1 MDYIGITVADKSKQF
16 AVRIIKFSRFLNE
29 EKREYIIAKQIFRS
43 GTSIGANIRESKN
56 AQSDV
61 DFIHKLSIALKEADE
76 TAYWLELLV
85 ESEIIDRKQFD
96 SLYSDLDEIIAM
108 LTASV
113 KTMKETNLSTLNSQ
127 LSTQK

>member
-1 MDYIGITVADKSKQF
+1 MKSGALRDKTKHF
-16 AVRIIKFSRFLNE
+16 AVRIIRFVSYLRD
-29 EKREYIIAKQIFRS
+29 EKCEFVMSKQILRS
-43 GTSIGANIRESKN
+43 ATSIGANVRENWN
-56 AQSDV
+56 AQSRS
-61 DFIHKLSIALKEADE
+61 DFQHKLSIALKEADE

>member
-1 MDYIGITVADKSKQF
+1 MKSGALRDKTKHF
-16 AVRIIKFSRFLNE
+16 AVRIIRFVSYLRD
-29 EKREYIIAKQIFRS
+29 EKREFVMSKQILRS
-43 GTSIGANIRESKN
+43 ATSIGANVRESWN
-56 AQSDV
+56 AQSRS
-61 DFIHKLSIALKEADE
+61 DFQHKLSIALKEADE

-85 ESEIIDRKQFD
+85 ESEIIVRKQFD

-113 KTMKETNLSTLNSQ
+113 KTMKKTNLSTLNSQ

>member
-1 MDYIGITVADKSKQF
+1 MKSGALRDKTKRF
-16 AVRIIKFSRFLNE
+16 AVRIIRFVSYLRD
-29 EKREYIIAKQIFRS
+29 EKREFVMSKQILRS
-43 GTSIGANIRESKN
+43 ATSVGANVRESWN
-56 AQSDV
+56 AQSRS
-61 DFIHKLSIALKEADE
+61 DFQHKLSIALKEADE

-96 SLYSDLDEIIAM
+96 SLYSNLDEIIAM

>member
-1 MDYIGITVADKSKQF
+1 MKSGALRDKTKRF
-16 AVRIIKFSRFLNE
+16 AVRIIRFVSYLRD
-29 EKREYIIAKQIFRS
+29 EKREFVMSKQILRS
-43 GTSIGANIRESKN
+43 ATSVGANVRESWN
-56 AQSDV
+56 AQSRS
-61 DFIHKLSIALKEADE
+61 DFQHKLSIALKEADE

>member
-1 MDYIGITVADKSKQF
+1 MKSGALRDKTKHF
-16 AVRIIKFSRFLNE
+16 AVRIIRFVSYLRD
-29 EKREYIIAKQIFRS
+29 EKREFVMSKQILRS
-43 GTSIGANIRESKN
+43 ATSVGANVRESWN
-56 AQSDV
+56 AQSRS
-61 DFIHKLSIALKEADE
+61 DFQHKLSIALKEADE

>member
-1 MDYIGITVADKSKQF
+1 MKSGALRDKTKHF
-16 AVRIIKFSRFLNE
+16 AVRIIRFVSYLRD
-29 EKREYIIAKQIFRS
+29 EKREFVMSKQILRS
-43 GTSIGANIRESKN
+43 ATSIGANVRESWN
-56 AQSDV
+56 AQSRS
-61 DFIHKLSIALKEADE
+61 DFQHKLSIALKEADE

-113 KTMKETNLSTLNSQ
+113 RTMKETNLSTLNSQ

>member
-1 MDYIGITVADKSKQF
+1 MVDCLDNKTKEFALRVIKLSRYLMEEKKEYILSKQ
-16 AVRIIKFSRFLNE
+16 IL
-29 EKREYIIAKQIFRS
+29 RS
-43 GTSIGANIRESKN
+43 GTSIGANVRESWN
-56 AQSDV
+56 AQSRS
-61 DFIHKLSIALKEADE
+61 DFQHKLSIALKEADE

-96 SLYSDLDEIIAM
+96 SLYSNLDEIIAM

-127 LSTQK
+127 LSTRK

>member
-1 MDYIGITVADKSKQF
+1 MKSGALRDKTKHF
-16 AVRIIKFSRFLNE
+16 AVRIIRFVSYLRD
-29 EKREYIIAKQIFRS
+29 EKREFVMSKQILRS
-43 GTSIGANIRESKN
+43 ATSIGANVRESWN
-56 AQSDV
+56 AQSRS
-61 DFIHKLSIALKEADE
+61 DFQHKLSIALKEADE

-85 ESEIIDRKQFD
+85 ESEIIDRKQFE
-96 SLYSDLDEIIAM
+96 SLYIDLDEIIAM

>member
-1 MDYIGITVADKSKQF
+1 MKSGALRDKTKHF
-16 AVRIIKFSRFLNE
+16 AVRIIRFVAYLRD
-29 EKREYIIAKQIFRS
+29 EKREFVMSKQILRS
-43 GTSIGANIRESKN
+43 ATSVGANVRESWN
-56 AQSDV
+56 AQSRS
-61 DFIHKLSIALKEADE
+61 DFQHKLSIALKEADE

>member
-56 AQSDV
+56 AQSDI

-76 TAYWLELLV
+76 TAFWLELLF
-85 ESEIIDRKQFD
+85 ESGIIDKIEYD
-96 SLYSDLDEIIAM
+96 SLNNDLKEIIAM
-108 LTASV
+108 LTSTI
-113 KTMKETNLSTLNSQ
+113 KTMKNKIKQ
-127 LSTQK
+127 

>member
-1 MDYIGITVADKSKQF
+1 MKSGALRDKTKHF
-16 AVRIIKFSRFLNE
+16 AVRIIRFVSYLRD
-29 EKREYIIAKQIFRS
+29 EKREFVMSKQILRS
-43 GTSIGANIRESKN
+43 AASVGANVRESWN
-56 AQSDV
+56 AQSRS
-61 DFIHKLSIALKEADE
+61 DFQHKLSIALKEADE

-113 KTMKETNLSTLNSQ
+113 KTMKATNLSTLNSQ

>member
-1 MDYIGITVADKSKQF
+1 MKSGALRDKTKRF
-16 AVRIIKFSRFLNE
+16 AVRIIRFVSYLRD
-29 EKREYIIAKQIFRS
+29 EKREFVMSKQILRS
-43 GTSIGANIRESKN
+43 ATSVGANVRESWN
-56 AQSDV
+56 AQSRS
-61 DFIHKLSIALKEADE
+61 DFQHKLSIALKEADE

-113 KTMKETNLSTLNSQ
+113 KTMKETNLTTLKSQ

>member
-1 MDYIGITVADKSKQF
+1 MSKQ
-16 AVRIIKFSRFLNE
+16 IL
-29 EKREYIIAKQIFRS
+29 RS
-43 GTSIGANIRESKN
+43 ATSIGANVRESWN
-56 AQSDV
+56 AQSRS
-61 DFIHKLSIALKEADE
+61 DFQHKLSIALKEADE

>member
-1 MDYIGITVADKSKQF
+1 MKSGALRDKTKHF
-16 AVRIIKFSRFLNE
+16 AVRIIRFVSYLRD
-29 EKREYIIAKQIFRS
+29 EKREFVMSKQILRS
-43 GTSIGANIRESKN
+43 ATSIGANVRESWN
-56 AQSDV
+56 AQSRS
-61 DFIHKLSIALKEADE
+61 DFQHKLSIALKEADE

-113 KTMKETNLSTLNSQ
+113 KTMKKTNLSTLNSQ

>member
-1 MDYIGITVADKSKQF
+1 MKSGALRDKTKRF
-16 AVRIIKFSRFLNE
+16 AVRIIRFVSYLRD
-29 EKREYIIAKQIFRS
+29 EKREFVMSKQILRS
-43 GTSIGANIRESKN
+43 ATSIGANVRESWN
-56 AQSDV
+56 AQSRS
-61 DFIHKLSIALKEADE
+61 DFQHKLSIALKEADE

>member
-1 MDYIGITVADKSKQF
+1 MTSGALRDKTKHF
-16 AVRIIKFSRFLNE
+16 AVRIIRFVSYLRD
-29 EKREYIIAKQIFRS
+29 EKREFVMSKQILRS
-43 GTSIGANIRESKN
+43 ATSIGANVRESWN
-56 AQSDV
+56 AQSRS
-61 DFIHKLSIALKEADE
+61 DFQHKLSIALKEADE

-108 LTASV
+108 LTTSV

>member
-1 MDYIGITVADKSKQF
+1 MKSGALRNKTKHF
-16 AVRIIKFSRFLNE
+16 AVRIIRFVSYLRD
-29 EKREYIIAKQIFRS
+29 EKREFVMSKQILRS
-43 GTSIGANIRESKN
+43 ATSIGANVRESWN
-56 AQSDV
+56 AQSRS
-61 DFIHKLSIALKEADE
+61 DFQHKLSIALKEADE

>member
-1 MDYIGITVADKSKQF
+1 MKSGALRDKTKHF
-16 AVRIIKFSRFLNE
+16 AVRIIRFVSYLRD
-29 EKREYIIAKQIFRS
+29 EKHEFVMSKQILRS
-43 GTSIGANIRESKN
+43 ATSIGANVRESWN
-56 AQSDV
+56 AQSRS
-61 DFIHKLSIALKEADE
+61 DFQHKLSIALKEADE

-96 SLYSDLDEIIAM
+96 PLYSDLDEIIAM

>member
-1 MDYIGITVADKSKQF
+1 MKSGALRDKTKHF
-16 AVRIIKFSRFLNE
+16 AVRIIRFVSYLRD
-29 EKREYIIAKQIFRS
+29 EKREFVISKQILRS
-43 GTSIGANIRESKN
+43 ATSIGANVRESWN
-56 AQSDV
+56 AQSRS
-61 DFIHKLSIALKEADE
+61 DFQHKLSIALKEADE

>member
-1 MDYIGITVADKSKQF
+1 MKSGALRDKTKHF
-16 AVRIIKFSRFLNE
+16 AVRIIRFVSYLRD
-29 EKREYIIAKQIFRS
+29 EKREFVMSKQILRS
-43 GTSIGANIRESKN
+43 ATSIGANVRESWN
-56 AQSDV
+56 AQSRS
-61 DFIHKLSIALKEADE
+61 DFQHKLSIALKEADE

-108 LTASV
+108 LTTSV

>member
-1 MDYIGITVADKSKQF
+1 MKSGALRDKTKHF
-16 AVRIIKFSRFLNE
+16 AVRIIRFVTYLRD
-29 EKREYIIAKQIFRS
+29 EKREFVMSKQILRS
-43 GTSIGANIRESKN
+43 ATSIGANVRESWN
-56 AQSDV
+56 AQSRS
-61 DFIHKLSIALKEADE
+61 DFQHKLSIALKEADE